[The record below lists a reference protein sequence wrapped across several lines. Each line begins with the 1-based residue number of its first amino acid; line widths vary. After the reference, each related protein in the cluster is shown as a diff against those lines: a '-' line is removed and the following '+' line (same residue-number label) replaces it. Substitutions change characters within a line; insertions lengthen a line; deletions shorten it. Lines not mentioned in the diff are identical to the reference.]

1 MAPSL
6 EVAPTDAVL
15 TLISRSF
22 TTLPTSTSTP
32 TAQQSTLTLPD
43 NSTITGTNTIAT
55 YLSSTIF
62 PAEKYEYT
70 PLELALID
78 QWLSLTGPGSLT
90 DEVIAQLN
98 IHLKDKTSILGTKP
112 SIADVVCYVR
122 LKDVAKGW
130 SAEVRTGGVDGGKRY
145 IVRWL
150 DWVQNSPVV
159 GLKLE
164 ESEKLEVDSSSVG
177 TLVKGEDVADE
188 KKAKKGKGKEKEAG
202 DAGIVEKAKGAVQ
215 AVASKIGVVGKD
227 AGESS
232 AATAGGKKEK
242 QKKEKQPR
250 QPAKKEEPAGPSP
263 VNIDLR
269 VGFIEKCIPHPDAD
283 SLYVSTIHVGDAE
296 PRTICSGLRN
306 HIPLEEMQERYVVV
320 VCNLKPVKMRGIAS
334 AGMVLAASPKLG
346 EGEVDDHKGPI
357 ELVEPPA
364 GAKTGEKIFFEG
376 YNGTPE
382 AVLNPKKKI
391 WEAVQPGFTTTD
403 GLEVSFDVTATGGAV
418 AAAGGDGLK
427 KLVTESGGVCKVKTL
442 VGAAVK

>member
-6 EVAPTDAVL
+6 ELSPTDAVL
-15 TLISRSF
+15 TLITQSY
-22 TTLPTSTSTP
+22 TTIPTSPATN
-32 TAQQSTLTLPD
+32 AQSVLTLPD

-62 PAEKYEYT
+62 PSNKYEYT
-70 PLELALID
+70 QLEQALID

-90 DEVIAQLN
+90 DEVVSQLN
-98 IHLKDKTSILGTKP
+98 AHLKDKTSILGTKP
-112 SIADVVCYVR
+112 SIADIVCYVR
-122 LKDVAKGW
+122 LKDLAKGW
-130 SAEVRTGGVDGGKRY
+130 GKEVRTGGTDGGKRY

-164 ESEKLEVDSSSVG
+164 DGEKLEVDVTDVG
-177 TLVKGEDVADE
+177 TAVRGEDGGDE
-188 KKAKKGKGKEKEAG
+188 KKAKKGKGKEKATAG
-202 DAGIVEKAKGAVQ
+202 EEGGIVSKAKGAVQ
-215 AVASKIGVVGKD
+215 AVAEKIGVVGKEE
-227 AGESS
+227 GST
-232 AATAGGKKEK
+232 AAAGGKKEK
-242 QKKEKQPR
+242 QKKEKQTK
-250 QPAKKEEPAGPSP
+250 QPTKKEEPTGPSP

-283 SLYVSTIHVGDAE
+283 SLYVSTIHVGEAE

-306 HIPLEEMQERYVVV
+306 HIPLDEMQQRLVVV

-334 AGMVLAASPKLG
+334 AGMVLAASPKLK

-364 GAKTGEKIFFEG
+364 DSKAGEKIFFEG
-376 YNGTPE
+376 YNGTPD

-403 GLEVSFDVTATGGAV
+403 GLEAGFDVTATAGAV
-418 AAAGGDGLK
+418 TPVAGEGFK
-427 KLVTESGGVCKVKTL
+427 KLVTEGGGVCKVKTL
-442 VGAAVK
+442 TGASIK